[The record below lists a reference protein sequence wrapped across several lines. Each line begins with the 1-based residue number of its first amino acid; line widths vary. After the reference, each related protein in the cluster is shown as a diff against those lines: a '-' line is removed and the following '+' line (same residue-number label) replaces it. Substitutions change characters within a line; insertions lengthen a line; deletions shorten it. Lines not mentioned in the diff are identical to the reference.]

1 MANMPSSLDQLP
13 RFLYLYMTNGTTMEV
28 KHQYTVEEVV
38 EIVNSLSVED
48 KEKVIVKVQETT
60 LNEKEILD
68 RISPFHNKFEKTYK
82 ALA

>member
-48 KEKVIVKVQETT
+48 KEKVKTIITSKDKT
-60 LNEKEILD
+60 
-68 RISPFHNKFEKTYK
+68 FEDLVREDFAKYEATFK